1 MSTISVAEMRA
12 AIIERL
18 DAGDRALDSLSS
30 DGPRLVL
37 QVVDTSLTP
46 QGVAPA
52 VRAEIAGRIV
62 EVLVRATAHGRKT
75 LAFQRKLAGAMG
87 SPDELRAAAALVAL
101 SVTAPAREMAPLLD
115 GSSLHATNPEAWSS
129 NAGYVA
135 AIADQKGAL
144 DRVPEAALEIE
155 RALTTM
161 SDGIEQYY
169 VTLAGLVTSTSLTLL
184 GLATTITT
192 WETAVGGI
200 LGITSSL
207 VNVESGL
214 ATMYQTALANAAAVD
229 AQLQSARAGMPNWPT
244 AGSGASA

>member
-1 MSTISVAEMRA
+1 MTTISVDELRA

-18 DAGDRALDSLSS
+18 DAGDKALDSLTS

-37 QVVDTSLTP
+37 QVVDTSLAP
-46 QGVAPA
+46 QGVAPT

-62 EVLVRATAHGRKT
+62 EVLVRAVAHGRKT

-101 SVTAPAREMAPLLD
+101 SVTSPAREIAPLLD
-115 GSSLHATNPEAWSS
+115 GSSLQATNAESWSS

-135 AIADQKGAL
+135 AIAGQKGAL
-144 DRVPEAALEIE
+144 DSVPEAAKNIE

-169 VTLAGLVTSTSLTLL
+169 VTLAQLTTSTSLTLL

-214 ATMYQTALANAAAVD
+214 ATMYQAALASAAAVD
-229 AQLQSARAGMPNWPT
+229 AQLTSARAEPLQWPS
-244 AGSGASA
+244 AGSTAS